1 MRYLS
6 KIKRSHQGRIPDNI
20 CEHNSSELAGLRHGN
35 TKYENITK

>member
-20 CEHNSSELAGLRHGN
+20 DSGINGLPLVSQMQLS
-35 TKYENITK
+35 